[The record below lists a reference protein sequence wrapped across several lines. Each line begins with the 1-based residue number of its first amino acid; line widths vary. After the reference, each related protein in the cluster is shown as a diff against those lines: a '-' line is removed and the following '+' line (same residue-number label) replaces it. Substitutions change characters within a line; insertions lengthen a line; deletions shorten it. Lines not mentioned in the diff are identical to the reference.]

1 VATNYCL
8 YMLLKREQRK
18 NVKDCSSAEER
29 HAILTG
35 GKSKKFSHK
44 KYLTSPPTI
53 LILLSVMNKTTIKWS
68 NEILERKGNNWN
80 DPLVWWVPKREALK
94 AINQLKKKIDALEN
108 ELNKR
113 A

>member
-1 VATNYCL
+1 
-8 YMLLKREQRK
+8 
-18 NVKDCSSAEER
+18 
-29 HAILTG
+29 
-35 GKSKKFSHK
+35 
-44 KYLTSPPTI
+44 
-53 LILLSVMNKTTIKWS
+53 MNKTTIKWS